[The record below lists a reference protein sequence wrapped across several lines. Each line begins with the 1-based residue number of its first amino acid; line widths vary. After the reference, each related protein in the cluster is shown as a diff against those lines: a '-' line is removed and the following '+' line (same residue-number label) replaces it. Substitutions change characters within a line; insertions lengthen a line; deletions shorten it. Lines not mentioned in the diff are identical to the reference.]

1 MKKFLL
7 ATDGSEGSQKAAHQV
22 VEMMKNISEYQL
34 TLINVVDYET
44 SKHDVLTGT
53 DTFSIQVEREKKLL
67 PVTDIFIKE
76 GIHYEL
82 RMEKGDPSESV
93 LKAAKELDVDLIVV
107 GSRDLNALQELVL
120 GSVSHKILQKSDRP
134 VLVIK

>member
-7 ATDGSEGSQKAAHQV
+7 ATDGSGGSQKAARKV
-22 VEMMKNISEYQL
+22 ADMIKNISEYQL

-44 SKHDVLTGT
+44 SKHDVITGT

-67 PVTDIFIKE
+67 PVTDVFLKE
-76 GIHYEL
+76 DIHFEL
-82 RMEKGDPSESV
+82 HMEKGDPSDSV

-107 GSRDLNALQELVL
+107 GSRDLSTLQELVL

-134 VLVIK
+134 VLIIK